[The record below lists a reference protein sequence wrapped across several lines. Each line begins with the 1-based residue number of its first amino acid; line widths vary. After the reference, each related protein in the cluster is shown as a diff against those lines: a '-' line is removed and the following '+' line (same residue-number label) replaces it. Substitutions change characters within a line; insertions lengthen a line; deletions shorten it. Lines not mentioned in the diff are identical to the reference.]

1 MTKVALNRNR
11 NRSHPLAHSL
21 LATVALLF
29 TAPLYSPSFHLLRV
43 FFFCL
48 FFFLFVRTS
57 LSHITQVM
65 CNTCII
71 CEWGRTE
78 YVWKWDSKRRYK
90 ALRNQINET
99 MCLHT
104 VDMLFPLCV
113 PWRLVECDCVCAYAC
128 HTCTMHACIKTQ
140 VRGSFNIYLFGLV
153 WFGFGLRSHAVACIN
168 IRVRQ
173 PDCFF
178 GSHLFIFCSAQLYGI
193 SNIAVYFLASTQTR
207 HSVWN
212 IINLNMVFFFSHL
225 LLLLGPIQFFS
236 LSFNFFALWASLIVH
251 FDKYKF
257 DIRCAKCLAIKA
269 HDGIIYPHALPT
281 KRASQ
286 SASQPAIIIVINVK
300 CDFKCAIRHIATVF
314 VCLLPIQS
322 HCYASLCF

>member
-1 MTKVALNRNR
+1 
-11 NRSHPLAHSL
+11 
-21 LATVALLF
+21 
-29 TAPLYSPSFHLLRV
+29 
-43 FFFCL
+43 
-48 FFFLFVRTS
+48 
-57 LSHITQVM
+57 M

-104 VDMLFPLCV
+104 VDMLFSI
-113 PWRLVECDCVCAYAC
+113 VCAVTISRMRMC
-128 HTCTMHACIKTQ
+128 TCVRMPHMHCMHVSKHRCA
-140 VRGSFNIYLFGLV
+140 VHSIYIYLV
-153 WFGFGLRSHAVACIN
+153 WFGFGLRSHAFACIN

-212 IINLNMVFFFSHL
+212 IINLNMVFFSSLIFFSFL
-225 LLLLGPIQFFS
+225 VDSVFS

-269 HDGIIYPHALPT
+269 YDGIIYPHALPT

-286 SASQPAIIIVINVK
+286 SASQLA
-300 CDFKCAIRHIATVF
+300 
-314 VCLLPIQS
+314 S
-322 HCYASLCF
+322 HHHHDKR